1 MAVWGDFT
9 NSREKK
15 KKKKQK
21 AKKKKKVYI
30 YIYIS
35 LLSLA
40 YVNHVQN
47 ILLKYQMS
55 ESQAGV
61 KVAGRNIKTLRYIDG
76 NMETNRKWKGNKE
89 AFHEGERE
97 EWKSVLKTLRS

>member
-9 NSREKK
+9 NSCEKK
-15 KKKKQK
+15 KKKKNKQK
-21 AKKKKKVYI
+21 AKKN
-30 YIYIS
+30 IYIS
-35 LLSLA
+35 LLPLA